1 MTEPR
6 WMKHGH
12 HDTLFEPIIGS
23 IERRIKSIRVDKP
36 ADEIPTRLRLIE
48 EIDPAGLPSAVRKAG
63 AALMQAAEAYY
74 QAGTGLA
81 YDQARE
87 AADKAWMVWEEAGV
101 AYDKAVE
108 THHDELEALHKRVC
122 VADCPWNGK
131 TIFPEA
137 DQ

>member
-36 ADEIPTRLRLIE
+36 ADEIPTRLRLIG
-48 EIDPAGLPSAVRKAG
+48 EIDPDGIPLAVR
-63 AALMQAAEAYY
+63 EVWVVCE
-74 QAGTGLA
+74 QAGEDWWRALV
-81 YDQARE
+81 YYSQALE
-87 AADKAWMVWEEAGV
+87 D
-101 AYDKAVE
+101 
-108 THHDELEALHKRVC
+108 HHDELEALHKRVC